1 MTDTSFDIFYVIGE
15 LHIGGT
21 ERHLS
26 NVARALSR
34 AGWRVCVYSL
44 AGDGPLRAE
53 MESAGV
59 KVILPPVDRSAIP
72 NSLVISALRMLL
84 SSVYLT
90 YVMARTRP
98 RIVHFFL
105 PAAYLIGAIA
115 ASLARV
121 KIRIMSRR
129 SLNNYQQGYPLV
141 RWLEMKLHRRMDAV
155 LGNSDAVVRQL
166 RDDEDIPADKLGLIY
181 NGIEATSMLP
191 NDRAALRSLLKIDE
205 PTLVYIIVANLIP
218 YKGHLDLIAAL
229 GIANDR
235 IGQPWHLLVV
245 GRDDG
250 VGLGIHAMA
259 QKLNIEG
266 NISIL
271 GLRSD
276 VPALLSASDVA
287 LLCSHQE
294 GFSNAILEAMSLGL
308 PMIVTD
314 VGGNAEAVL
323 NGETGVVVPPRDP
336 EALAEP
342 IVLLAREPLL
352 RESYG
357 AAGRKRIEDLFL
369 LEACVAKYEA
379 LYRGLLKGQS
389 LSDIPQVR
397 YAGR

>member
-1 MTDTSFDIFYVIGE
+1 MTNTSIDILYVIGE
-15 LHIGGT
+15 LNVGGT

-34 AGWRVCVYSL
+34 SGWRVCVYSL
-44 AGDGPLRAE
+44 AGDGPLRKE

-59 KVILPPVDRSAIP
+59 KVILPPVDRTAIP
-72 NSLVISALRMLL
+72 NSLILRALRMLL
-84 SSVYLT
+84 SSLYLV
-90 YVMARTRP
+90 YVMARKRP

-115 ASLARV
+115 ASFARI

-129 SLNNYQQGYPLV
+129 SLNTYQESYPVV
-141 RWLEMKLHRRMDAV
+141 RSLEIKLHRRMKAV

-166 RDDEDIPADKLGLIY
+166 RDDEHIPLDKLGLIY
-181 NGIEATSMLP
+181 NGIAAASP
-191 NDRAALRSLLKIDE
+191 SSDNRAAVRSALGIDASA
-205 PTLVYIIVANLIP
+205 LVYIIVANLIP

-229 GIANDR
+229 GIAKDR

-250 VGLGIHAMA
+250 AGPGIRAMA
-259 QKLNIEG
+259 EKLDIESR
-266 NISIL
+266 ISIL

-276 VPALLSASDVA
+276 VADLLFASDVA

-294 GFSNAILEAMSLGL
+294 GFSNAILEAMSLSL

-314 VGGNAEAVL
+314 VGGNAEAVV
-323 NGETGVVVPPRDP
+323 NNETGVVVPARDP
-336 EALAEP
+336 QALAEP
-342 IVLLAREPLL
+342 IVLFARDPLL
-352 RESYG
+352 REKYG
-357 AAGRKRIEDLFL
+357 IAGRKRIQDLFL
-369 LEACVAKYEA
+369 LDACVAKYDA
-379 LYRGLLKGQS
+379 LYRGLLNGKP
-389 LSDIPQVR
+389 LSEISEVH

>member
-1 MTDTSFDIFYVIGE
+1 MTDASFDIFYVIGE
-15 LHIGGT
+15 LNIGGT

-44 AGDGPLRAE
+44 AGDGPLREE

-59 KVILPPVDRSAIP
+59 KVILPPIDRTAIP
-72 NSLVISALRMLL
+72 DSLIIRALRMLL

-90 YVMARTRP
+90 YVMARERP

-115 ASLARV
+115 ASIARV

-129 SLNNYQQGYPLV
+129 SLNNYQQGYPVV
-141 RWLEMKLHRRMDAV
+141 RWLEMKLHRRMNAV
-155 LGNSDAVVRQL
+155 LGNSNAVVRQL
-166 RDDEDIPADKLGLIY
+166 RDDEDIPADRLGLIY
-181 NGIEATSMLP
+181 NGIEAISIPSGNKT
-191 NDRAALRSLLKIDE
+191 AVRSLLKIEE

-218 YKGHLDLIAAL
+218 YKGHLDLLAAL

-235 IGQPWHLLVV
+235 IGQQWHLLVV

-250 VGLGIHAMA
+250 AGAGIRTMA
-259 QKLNIEG
+259 QKLNIESR
-266 NISIL
+266 ISIL
-271 GLRSD
+271 GSRSD
-276 VPALLSASDVA
+276 VPALLFASDVA

-294 GFSNAILEAMSLGL
+294 GFSNAILEAMSFGL

-323 NGETGVVVPPRDP
+323 DGKTGVVVPARDP

-357 AAGRKRIEDLFL
+357 TAGRKRIEDLFL

-379 LYRGLLKGQS
+379 LYRGLLKGQP
-389 LSDIPQVR
+389 LSGISEVH
-397 YAGR
+397 YAAR

>member
-15 LHIGGT
+15 LNIGGT

-44 AGDGPLRAE
+44 AGDGPLREE

-59 KVILPPVDRSAIP
+59 KVILPPIDRTAIP
-72 NSLVISALRMLL
+72 DSLIIRALRMLL

-90 YVMARTRP
+90 YVMARERP

-129 SLNNYQQGYPLV
+129 SLNNYQQGYPVV
-141 RWLEMKLHRRMDAV
+141 RWLEMKLHRRMNAV
-155 LGNSDAVVRQL
+155 LGNSNAVVRQL
-166 RDDEDIPADKLGLIY
+166 RDDEDIPADRLGLIY
-181 NGIEATSMLP
+181 NGIEAISIPSGNKT
-191 NDRAALRSLLKIDE
+191 AVRSLLKIDE

-235 IGQPWHLLVV
+235 IGRPWHLLVV

-250 VGLGIHAMA
+250 AGAGIRTMA
-259 QKLNIEG
+259 QKLNIESR
-266 NISIL
+266 ISIL
-271 GLRSD
+271 GSRSD
-276 VPALLSASDVA
+276 VPALLFASDVA

-294 GFSNAILEAMSLGL
+294 GFSNAILEAMSFGL

-323 NGETGVVVPPRDP
+323 NGKTGVVVPARDP

-357 AAGRKRIEDLFL
+357 TAGRKRIEDLFL

-379 LYRGLLKGQS
+379 LYRGLLKGQP
-389 LSDIPQVR
+389 LSDISEVH
-397 YAGR
+397 YAAR